1 MSPRHVAV
9 LVLVLA
15 SAAPAWT
22 QAPQRASV
30 TIYSH
35 DLAFVRESRSLTV
48 RSSRDTVR
56 LGQIPERID
65 PSSVRLVPGGKAR
78 VTRLAYQFDVA
89 SGDRLL
95 EHAQGRRVRITMRE
109 NRVLEGTLV
118 GADGA
123 WLVVRGDDGGLETL
137 ARGSVDGVRLAEPP
151 RGLAFEP
158 TLEAVIEGGAG
169 RADAELS
176 YLTGGLSWGAE
187 HRVVRTG
194 EKTAEWSTMVTVEN
208 TSGRSFDVPRL
219 ALVAGEP
226 HRVGPSP
233 PPPMPVMRAMALG
246 TAEAKSADLDEQ
258 SFGEYHLYTLDRPA
272 LLRDRETQ
280 MLSMVEARTVQAA
293 PRYLARPG
301 AGVMSQLEI
310 RNTEAAGLGVPL
322 PAGRVRFYERDSGGE
337 VRFTGETT
345 IRHTPEGEKLTL
357 DVGAAFD
364 LVAERREVYNKR
376 ISDREREVQIE
387 VKLRNRKKTPVTVVV
402 QEPVSGDNEVIQKSH
417 EPRRVDA
424 NTLEFDV
431 PVAAGKEQV
440 LTYTVR
446 LRY

>member
-9 LVLVLA
+9 LVLIAA
-15 SAAPAWT
+15 SALPAAA
-22 QAPQRASV
+22 QAPQRAAL

-35 DLAFVRESRSLTV
+35 DLAFVRESRSLNP

-56 LGQIPERID
+56 LAQVPERID
-65 PSSVRLVPGGKAR
+65 PSSVRLVPSGKAR

-89 SGDRLL
+89 SGDRII
-95 EHAQGRRVRITMRE
+95 ERAQGRRVRVTLRE
-109 NRVLEGTLV
+109 NRVTEGTLV

-123 WLVVRGDDGGLETL
+123 WLVIRGDDGAIETL
-137 ARGSVDGVRLAEPP
+137 SRASVDGIRLAEPP
-151 RGLAFEP
+151 HGLAFEP
-158 TLEAVIEGGAG
+158 TLEAVIEGGSG
-169 RADAELS
+169 RIESELS
-176 YLTGGLSWGAE
+176 YLTGGLSWSAE
-187 HRVVRTG
+187 HRVVQTG

-226 HRVGPSP
+226 HRVSAPL
-233 PPPMPVMRAMALG
+233 PPPMPLMRTMAMAG
-246 TAEAKSADLDEQ
+246 AEAKSADLEEQ

-280 MLSMVEARTVQAA
+280 MLSMLEGRAVQIT
-293 PRYLARPG
+293 PRYVARPG
-301 AGVMSQLEI
+301 AGVDAQLEI
-310 RNTEAAGLGVPL
+310 KNTQAAGLGVPL
-322 PAGRVRFYERDSGGE
+322 PAGRVRFYERDSDGE
-337 VRFTGETT
+337 LRFTGETT

-357 DVGAAFD
+357 EVGSAFD
-364 LVAERREVYNKR
+364 LVAERREVANRR

-387 VKLRNRKKTPVTVVV
+387 VKLRNRKKTPVTIVV

-417 EPRRVDA
+417 EFRRVDA

-431 PVAAGKEQV
+431 PVGAGKEQV
-440 LTYTVR
+440 LNYTVR